1 MDIITIISVILIV
14 LAILPLLMVL
24 IKMRKLKAFK
34 QKAVTTTA
42 TIINIEKRRGYKN
55 NTYYVLTLEYRTI
68 DMARTFTPHSITTKK
83 YVQGSTIPLMYLPD
97 DPAKFSID
105 SGKGYPYMIAI
116 TLILFGLIVWFCTW
130 LNSLEYT
137 GS

>member
-1 MDIITIISVILIV
+1 MNIITIFSIVLIV
-14 LAILPLLMVL
+14 LAILPLFMVL
-24 IKMRKLKAFK
+24 IKMRRLKAFK

-42 TIINIEKRRGYKN
+42 TITNIEKRRGFKN

-68 DMARTFTPHSITTKK
+68 DMTKTFTSHSITTKK
-83 YVQGSTIPLMYLPD
+83 YIQGNTIPLMYLPEN
-97 DPAKFSID
+97 PAKFSID

-116 TLILFGLIVWFCTW
+116 TLILFGLIVWFCYW
-130 LNSLEYT
+130 LNNLEYT